1 MRLTGFAPK
10 LIVGR
15 NRALEKDRMP
25 TGNRRDFLR
34 LGATAGAAALFPDS
48 IMRALAVPAAQAT
61 GTIKDVEHV
70 VILMHENRSFDH
82 YFGSMRGVRGLGDPH
97 PIPLKGGGTVWHQP
111 WEDGWSPFTPFHL
124 DTRTTSAQR
133 VPDLNH
139 GWEDSQGAMNHG
151 SWDGWIANKIQSI
164 MPDGDGFVRTPRPGL
179 TVGYYRREDIPFQ
192 FALAEAFTVCD
203 AYHCSIRGSTTPNRV
218 VLWTGG
224 NDPTGAGG
232 GPVIDNSSANFV
244 KSRDEIVSK
253 ESLTSWNAKGYGKG
267 PRYTFST
274 YPERLEKA
282 GIGWKIYQEADGRMT
297 MNALVA
303 FDNFAWADKSSSFWK
318 RAMTGWSIDDL
329 KRDVMADTLPP
340 VSWVIPGEINNEHPY
355 SSSPIQGADHMRHV
369 IEALTANPEVW
380 AKTVLF
386 VNFDESD
393 GFFDHMPAPS
403 VPSILPDGT
412 MAGAST
418 IDIAGEIHGP
428 DKLPFGLGPRVPM
441 MVVSPWSKGGW
452 VNSELFDHTSV
463 IRFLEARFGVIEP
476 NITPWRRAVCGDLT
490 SCFDFARP
498 GAAAFPPLPDVS
510 KADAVVAVQSKLPVP
525 TPPVSAEPLFQEK
538 GTRPSRPLP
547 YELSVDAT
555 TGADGGVTLAFVSSG
570 TATAV
575 FQVYDKQA
583 LDRPPRRYTVEPGK
597 SLTGAWPKAD
607 GYDLWVYGPN
617 GFLRAVSGPT
627 PGLELTL
634 RQDRATGGVTLIAA
648 NKGTAA
654 RTVTV
659 KAEAYRTGGPWSL
672 TVAAGGK
679 AEQSWSLADS
689 GHWYDLSA
697 SDGATA
703 WRFAGRVETGKPGI
717 SDPRMGAG

>member
-1 MRLTGFAPK
+1 MSAPS
-10 LIVGR
+10 
-15 NRALEKDRMP
+15 
-25 TGNRRDFLR
+25 RRSL
-34 LGATAGAAALFPDS
+34 LKAAPLAAALHPA
-48 IMRALAVPAAQAT
+48 IARALDIPARRIT
-61 GTIKDVEHV
+61 GTIMDVQHI
-70 VILMHENRSFDH
+70 VILTQENRAFDH
-82 YFGSMRGVRGLGDPH
+82 YFGTLSGVRGFGDRF
-97 PIPLKGGGTVWHQP
+97 PIPLPDTATRKNATVWVQP
-111 WEDGWSPFTPFHL
+111 DARADVTAPVLPFHA
-124 DTRTTSAQR
+124 DTQANFKLMRLEGTPHTFADAQAAWDDGR
-133 VPDLNH
+133 MQAWPPAKHNHAMAYFTRADL
-139 GWEDSQGAMNHG
+139 
-151 SWDGWIANKIQSI
+151 
-164 MPDGDGFVRTPRPGL
+164 
-179 TVGYYRREDIPFQ
+179 PFQ
-192 FALAEAFTVCD
+192 FALAEAFTLCD
-203 AYHCSIRGSTTPNRV
+203 AYHCALHAGTDPNR
-218 VLWTGG
+218 LFIWTGT
-224 NDPTGAGG
+224 NDPAGTGH
-232 GPVIDNSSANFV
+232 GPVIYNAY
-244 KSRDEIVSK
+244 DE
-253 ESLTSWNAKGYGKG
+253 LTSDEHGHGGYEWI
-267 PRYTFST
+267 T
-274 YPERLEKA
+274 YPERLQAA
-282 GIGWKIYQEADGRMT
+282 GINWQIYQNMANNFDD
-297 MNALVA
+297 NPLVG
-303 FDNFAWADKSSSFWK
+303 FKLYRKADKATDGPLVDVARRSL
-318 RAMTGWSIDDL
+318 RTRDL
-329 KRDVMADTLPP
+329 DKLKEDVLADKLPQ
-340 VSWVIPGEINNEHPY
+340 VSWVVAPDLYSEHPGP
-355 SSSPIQGADHMRHV
+355 SSPAEGADYTARV
-369 IEALTANPEVW
+369 LDALTANPEVW